1 MDYYEAW
8 FELKESSKDLEFA
21 ANLDRYMS
29 HLRDQGLIEG
39 YRLARRKLGFGP
51 SDLGDFHLT
60 IDVRDLAQL
69 ERAFGVVKTRE
80 PEIEKFHAPVY
91 SAVKNIRFA
100 LFRDFPDRPAP
111 PSGGS

>member
-21 ANLDRYMS
+21 ANLDRYMN

-80 PEIEKFHAPVY
+80 PAIEKFHAPVY